1 MSGNLFQKGN
11 FKTEPIKSE
20 VAPLLQQLVIQEL
33 LNEYPELEYCC
44 IGSVGKKKLGDYNGD
59 IDIAVKAEDIDELE
73 KMIYKVF
80 SYTESVS
87 SKSYFIIS
95 IAYPY
100 KDILDD
106 DKMKF
111 AAVDFMLMKDKEYT
125 QFRYYCPDYRKD
137 ESKYKVGMKIMWAS
151 TILNHTKE
159 RLDGVDL
166 SNNEMGTLKFVPTG
180 LYQTI
185 FNKDTFEVISSR
197 FITTNVDKIVNMVFN
212 DGDRNHFN
220 SVETLWEAIHSPCYK
235 YPEEVKILEARLM
248 INSYRKGWGDM
259 INSRNFDMQYW
270 TDAEIDEM
278 LKPYRF
284 EKTVNEFID
293 AQNK

>member
-11 FKTEPIKSE
+11 YKTEPIKSE

-44 IGSVGKKKLGDYNGD
+44 IGSVGKKKPGDYNGD

-197 FITTNVDKIVNMVFN
+197 FITTDIDKIVNMVFN
-212 DGDRNHFN
+212 DGDRSHFN
-220 SVETLWEAIHSPCYK
+220 SVETLWEAIHSSCYK

-284 EKTVNEFID
+284 EKTVNEFIN

>member
-44 IGSVGKKKLGDYNGD
+44 IGSVGKKKHGDYNGD

-159 RLDGVDL
+159 R
-166 SNNEMGTLKFVPTG
+166 
-180 LYQTI
+180 
-185 FNKDTFEVISSR
+185 
-197 FITTNVDKIVNMVFN
+197 
-212 DGDRNHFN
+212 
-220 SVETLWEAIHSPCYK
+220 
-235 YPEEVKILEARLM
+235 
-248 INSYRKGWGDM
+248 
-259 INSRNFDMQYW
+259 
-270 TDAEIDEM
+270 
-278 LKPYRF
+278 
-284 EKTVNEFID
+284 
-293 AQNK
+293 

>member
-44 IGSVGKKKLGDYNGD
+44 IGSVGKKKHGDYNGD

-197 FITTNVDKIVNMVFN
+197 FITTDVDRIVNMVFN
-212 DGDRNHFN
+212 DGDRSHFN

-278 LKPYRF
+278 LKPYIF

>member
-1 MSGNLFQKGN
+1 M
-11 FKTEPIKSE
+11 
-20 VAPLLQQLVIQEL
+20 
-33 LNEYPELEYCC
+33 NEYPELEYCC

-212 DGDRNHFN
+212 DGDRSHFN